1 MDCWGY
7 RLDWNGLRITEWAAY
22 SRSFAVKA
30 GKDTWQFLA
39 GGWGQ
44 GRVLGFFLMIGGIT
58 AYSRAD
64 GNDQIERDSTD
75 DGQRVGA
82 RGLP

>member
-1 MDCWGY
+1 MNPPQVYMC
-7 RLDWNGLRITEWAAY
+7 
-22 SRSFAVKA
+22 SP
-30 GKDTWQFLA
+30 
-39 GGWGQ
+39 
-44 GRVLGFFLMIGGIT
+44 RVFFLMIGGIT

>member
-1 MDCWGY
+1 MGCVFQELCCKSQQRYVAVSG
-7 RLDWNGLRITEWAAY
+7 RGMG
-22 SRSFAVKA
+22 SREGSGF
-30 GKDTWQFLA
+30 
-39 GGWGQ
+39 
-44 GRVLGFFLMIGGIT
+44 FFLMIGGIT

-75 DGQRVGA
+75 DGQRVGT